1 MHYLASLSNK
11 LVAAYQNQ
19 ENVLTPTKQSI
30 KKLDTRIL
38 AEAVQ
43 AVLEQEIESGRL
55 RYDLLHTQRNDVQQ
69 SEQSE
74 PFFAELLFYRS
85 L

>member
-19 ENVLTPTKQSI
+19 ENVLNPAKHRI
-30 KKLDTRIL
+30 AKVDTQIL

-55 RYDLLHTQRNDVQQ
+55 RYNLLHTLSDNAYTT
-69 SEQSE
+69 EQAE
-74 PFFAELLFYRS
+74 PFFKELLFHQG
-85 L
+85 

>member
-1 MHYLASLSNK
+1 MHYLATLSSK

-19 ENVLTPTKQSI
+19 ENVLNPSKRSND
-30 KKLDTRIL
+30 KVDTRIL
-38 AEAVQ
+38 AETMQ

-55 RYDLLHTQRNDVQQ
+55 RYDLLHTQRDTAHT

-74 PFFAELLFYRS
+74 PFFAELLFHQG
-85 L
+85 